1 MSLKNNRD
9 EAEHA
14 KPVFIT
20 TDMAS
25 KWEIIFKECGSKI

>member
-9 EAEHA
+9 KTEDA

-25 KWEIIFKECGSKI
+25 KWGIIFKAYWNKL